1 MLANINLRVFG
12 GSALTADI
20 PGPTD
25 FGSQNRT
32 KDIPGTYAPARHT
45 IFTFVLAL
53 AATIEATNIFIGVN
67 ALDYSGYPECRPEF
81 INSFESMANLA
92 SKAAVEH
99 TAHTAINTPLNNLA
113 KVQIIELGIKLNV
126 DHDITHSCYDLKDDG
141 TMCGVCDSCV
151 LRDRGFPALGML
163 DPAVLR

>member
-1 MLANINLRVFG
+1 MLANIDLRVFG

-20 PGPTD
+20 PVPTD

-32 KDIPGTYAPARHT
+32 EDIPVTYVPVRHT

-67 ALDYSGYPECRPEF
+67 TLNYSGYPECRPEF
-81 INSFESMANLA
+81 INAFESMANLA
-92 SKAAVEH
+92 SKAAVERR
-99 TAHTAINTPLNNLA
+99 AHTAINTPLIKLA

-126 DHDITHSCYDLKDDG
+126 DYDITHSCYNLKDDG

-151 LRDRGFPALGML
+151 LSDRGFPAHGML